1 MTLILEQS
9 SPIKEFPKK
18 KHVNISQ
25 KLPSISN
32 SMISSRIMLKEYIK
46 LSKLSKLKK
55 NFSKKL
61 INKLKIWQLEKEI
74 DPDPNLEVVRMFL
87 PLLKTY
93 VSLGLDS
100 TVTLFLSSLLAPMP
114 SWDHQC
120 LKNQSRPKK
129 VQRQIKMIQKMKR
142 ASSMTTKI
150 KK

>member
-100 TVTLFLSSLLAPMP
+100 TVTLFLSSPLAPMP
-114 SWDHQC
+114 S
-120 LKNQSRPKK
+120 
-129 VQRQIKMIQKMKR
+129 
-142 ASSMTTKI
+142 
-150 KK
+150 